1 MKEGNNITFLITY
14 RNRKGY
20 NMKKSEVK
28 VICKLS
34 ELVVF
39 TVISI
44 MWGMY
49 FAGSIWF
56 IAFPVVGIVLGM
68 PIYIA
73 VDKLERAYGI
83 GHHYN

>member
-1 MKEGNNITFLITY
+1 
-14 RNRKGY
+14 
-20 NMKKSEVK
+20 MKKSEMKLV
-28 VICKLS
+28 CKLS
-34 ELVVF
+34 ELFVF

-44 MWGMY
+44 LWGMY

-56 IAFPVVGIVLGM
+56 IAFPIAAIILGM
-68 PIYIA
+68 PVYIA